1 MIYILGERR
10 LETADEDYFIA
21 PDAQVIGSVR
31 LGRGASVWFGAV
43 LRGDDNWIVVGDGTN
58 VQDGSVIHSDPQ
70 FITELES
77 NVSVGHC
84 VMLHSCHVG
93 TGSLVG
99 NGAIVLEGVRIG
111 RECLIGAGSLIPPG
125 KVIPDRSVIMG
136 SPGKRVREVSPRDLA
151 MMQHAATHY
160 RARQAEY
167 RSSLRT
173 DPRAA
178 GLHGNE

>member
-1 MIYILGERR
+1 MIYVLGERR
-10 LETADEDYFIA
+10 LETADADWFIA

-31 LGRGASVWFGAV
+31 LGSGASVWFGAV
-43 LRGDDNWIVVGDGTN
+43 LRGDDNWIRIGDGSN

-70 FITELES
+70 FVTELES

-136 SPGKRVREVSPRDLA
+136 SPGKLVREVTPRDLA
-151 MMQHAATHY
+151 LMQHAAAHY
-160 RARQAEY
+160 QARQAEY
-167 RSSLRT
+167 RSKLRT
-173 DPRAA
+173 DPRS
-178 GLHGNE
+178 GRTDGS